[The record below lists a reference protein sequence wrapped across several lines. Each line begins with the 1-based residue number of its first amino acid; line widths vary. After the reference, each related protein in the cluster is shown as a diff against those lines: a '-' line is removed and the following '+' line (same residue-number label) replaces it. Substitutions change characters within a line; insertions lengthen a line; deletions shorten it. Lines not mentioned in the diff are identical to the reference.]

1 MNQITGVG
9 DEAVVTT
16 PNRTEKIAG
25 EKKVSNLKHLLE
37 TNIVA
42 ADIRWSIF
50 VAACQSYRF
59 DSCLK
64 PYPNQFVTDGNKN
77 IDALR
82 EVVDKTKSFSLL
94 LKKIE
99 EPNFYRGNED
109 IIDLLHWLLIELPEP
124 KFKNIPKKEFDFVMK
139 LVPSEVAT
147 EAPNLIF
154 QMVWSP
160 ESSSEMKWNDFT
172 KKYGTFFAFHGSR
185 LENFH
190 SILHYGLQQH
200 MNKNSLFGKGIYLS
214 SELTVSL
221 PYSPSGYGWGRSIHG
236 SELSC
241 VAVCEIINHPDVKCQ
256 DKDSDPSRS
265 ITTDSIGGKVPN
277 KYYLVVNSDLV
288 RVRYL
293 LVYCK
298 ETPYRVG
305 SGAISWLRNHKVLV
319 FIMSYLVML
328 AAIGAYHNPHAQRWW
343 KILLRK
349 FNL

>member
-1 MNQITGVG
+1 MNQRASLADETVIATPRAPKKITG
-9 DEAVVTT
+9 E
-16 PNRTEKIAG
+16 NKI
-25 EKKVSNLKHLLE
+25 KNLKYLLE
-37 TNIVA
+37 SNIVA

-64 PYPNQFVTDGNKN
+64 PYPNRFIADGNKN

-82 EVVDKTKSFSLL
+82 EVVDKTNSFQLL
-94 LKKIE
+94 LKKME
-99 EPNFYRGNED
+99 EQNFYRANED
-109 IIDLLHWLLIELPEP
+109 VVDLLHWVLIESPEP
-124 KFKNIPKKEFDFVMK
+124 RFKNVPKKEFDTVMR
-139 LVPSEVAT
+139 LVPSEVSADY
-147 EAPNLIF
+147 PKLIF

-160 ESSSEMKWNDFT
+160 ESSSEIKWNEFS
-172 KKYGTFFAFHGSR
+172 KKYGSFYAYHGSR

-256 DKDSDPSRS
+256 DKDSNPSRS
-265 ITTDSIGGKVPN
+265 ITTDSIGGEVPN

-298 ETPYRVG
+298 QTPYRVS
-305 SGAISWLRNHKVLV
+305 SGAVSWLRNHKVLV